1 MKRRGAPAELA
12 HTKLWL
18 LDGGLATEL
27 EHRGFDISG
36 PLWSARVLREAPQAI
51 EQVHYDYFAAG
62 ADFAISAS
70 YQASYTGYA
79 ASGLTDDETTALL
92 RRSVSLARSARA
104 RYREDS
110 LRSNDPQAQQRLER
124 LRVAAS
130 VGPYGA
136 TLHDGSEY
144 RGNYGLSVEK
154 LIAFHERRFAI
165 LAESGADLLACETIP
180 SLDEARALAQ
190 LLRNYPRQ
198 SAWMSFTSR
207 DGVHTAEGAPL
218 TECGRFLDSIA
229 NVVAIGVNCVDPNV
243 VTRAIHELRAGTAK
257 PIVVYPNSGEHWIAS
272 TGQWTG
278 RAHRSQLAELT
289 PEWISAGAQWIGG
302 CCRTRP
308 ADIAEMARRMLR

>member
-1 MKRRGAPAELA
+1 MSVTFNSADRHAD
-12 HTKLWL
+12 LWL

-70 YQASYTGYA
+70 YQASYAGYA
-79 ASGLTDDETTALL
+79 ASGLADDETAALL
-92 RRSVSLARSARA
+92 RRSVSLAQSARA

-110 LRSNDPQAQQRLER
+110 RRSNDPQAQERLER

-144 RGNYGLSVEK
+144 RGNYGLTVEE

-180 SLDEARALAQ
+180 S
-190 LLRNYPRQ
+190 
-198 SAWMSFTSR
+198 
-207 DGVHTAEGAPL
+207 
-218 TECGRFLDSIA
+218 
-229 NVVAIGVNCVDPNV
+229 
-243 VTRAIHELRAGTAK
+243 
-257 PIVVYPNSGEHWIAS
+257 
-272 TGQWTG
+272 
-278 RAHRSQLAELT
+278 
-289 PEWISAGAQWIGG
+289 
-302 CCRTRP
+302 
-308 ADIAEMARRMLR
+308 